1 MMVRIR
7 SFIRAHSGFFVLI
20 GAVVVLASAGVI
32 IGSRSVPAAECDLV
46 TAFRKLTKNA
56 EWKQVAVIPVGF
68 DTHHPQ
74 GFAKVGDYLFL
85 SSVEILEHTR
95 KYDPV
100 RGGLD
105 RTAGQGKGHLFK
117 MDLDG
122 NLLDQI
128 ELGQGAI
135 YHPGGIDF
143 DGRYVWVPVAE
154 YRPHSI
160 SLIYRVDPASMEA
173 TEVFR
178 YADHIG
184 SLVHN
189 TDEGTLHG
197 VSWGSRRLYT
207 WRLDDG
213 PTVTDVP
220 PEQLYRVNP
229 AHYIDYQDC
238 QYVGAGRALCFGL
251 GEYRQRAG
259 ASPFV
264 LGGMELLDM
273 RQGQPLHQV
282 PVSLWTE
289 EGLSLT
295 RNPVELET
303 TEDGLRAYFMPEDN
317 ESRLFIY
324 DVSICP

>member
-1 MMVRIR
+1 M
-7 SFIRAHSGFFVLI
+7 
-20 GAVVVLASAGVI
+20 
-32 IGSRSVPAAECDLV
+32 
-46 TAFRKLTKNA
+46 
-56 EWKQVAVIPVGF
+56 
-68 DTHHPQ
+68 
-74 GFAKVGDYLFL
+74 
-85 SSVEILEHTR
+85 
-95 KYDPV
+95 

-122 NLLDQI
+122 NLLGQI

-154 YRPHSI
+154 YRPHST

-324 DVSICP
+324 DVSVCP